1 MIDQLLLMIA
11 RARNPMA
18 RRHQQA
24 PTVAHVTNPAN
35 SLLFLSPLP
44 HYSRITPNFC
54 TPPRCM
60 FSDPLTT
67 FFPGR
72 CSCATHSAR
81 RLSSQA
87 HRKTLLPIEN
97 NHGQANTN
105 TDTLPDCPRRGAYG
119 CLLVCVTRSN
129 EDGSYDGLGPRSGS
143 SRSAGPVHGCSGAVD
158 GPTDRG
164 FGKENVRAI
173 ERREGCT
180 VTDSPPGRSTQH
192 VRGHHAL
199 SRL

>member
-1 MIDQLLLMIA
+1 MHAACTATDDRPA
-11 RARNPMA
+11 PVDDRARPKSNGPSSSA
-18 RRHQQA
+18 GA
-24 PTVAHVTNPAN
+24 
-35 SLLFLSPLP
+35 
-44 HYSRITPNFC
+44 YCC
-54 TPPRCM
+54 TRN
-60 FSDPLTT
+60 
-67 FFPGR
+67 
-72 CSCATHSAR
+72 SAR

-164 FGKENVRAI
+164 FGKENVRASD
-173 ERREGCT
+173 RAK
-180 VTDSPPGRSTQH
+180 
-192 VRGHHAL
+192 RGLYGDGLATGQVHAACARAPHAL